1 MGIASLRPSYASCDR
16 VVALPSGCYALPRFW
31 LLLICD
37 EIDMPENRKV
47 LEQIIEGRGTIAFR
61 DFEALLSALGFVLKR
76 QRGSHKIYI
85 HATIARP
92 FPVQP
97 DGRDAKP
104 YQVRQLRDIIRKYR
118 LTLDAGQ

>member
-1 MGIASLRPSYASCDR
+1 
-16 VVALPSGCYALPRFW
+16 VVALASARYALPRFW
-31 LLLICD
+31 LSSDLSD
-37 EIDMPENRKV
+37 EIGMPENRKV
-47 LEQIIEGRGTIAFR
+47 LEQVREGRGTIAFR

-76 QRGSHKIYI
+76 QRGSHRIYMHVAI
-85 HATIARP
+85 GRP

-118 LTLDAGQ
+118 LTLDASQ